1 MSRRTKAQR
10 VARQIAA
17 IPPSTRAMIRFN
29 VQMARISA
37 QMAKVLM
44 PVLENVSQ
52 LVEQYNPIF
61 RQMLDNQKKQQEG

>member
-1 MSRRTKAQR
+1 
-10 VARQIAA
+10 
-17 IPPSTRAMIRFN
+17 
-29 VQMARISA
+29 
-37 QMAKVLM
+37 MAKVLM